1 MSVRPSD
8 QTRPARGSGTKY
20 AEGTR
25 ETLAFANRTAARR
38 RARDLAKASRKK
50 NR

>member
-1 MSVRPSD
+1 MSTPID
-8 QTRPARGSGTKY
+8 QPARGCGSKY

-25 ETLAFANRTAARR
+25 ETLAFANRTAKRR
-38 RARDLAKASRKK
+38 RARDLAKTSRKK